1 MDWLIVLLLVLA
13 RCCSLDQAD
22 EIIYLYNLLN
32 FFGSFCFV
40 RQGNDAV
47 LALG

>member
-1 MDWLIVLLLVLA
+1 MDRLILLLLARA
-13 RCCSLDQAD
+13 RCCSLGQAD

-32 FFGSFCFV
+32 FCGSFCFV